1 MTMEENIKK
10 LENELKYLTSKA
22 KEEEI
27 EKNKHLLEDK
37 NVDIKEISKN
47 IYISRGLDITKINNS
62 LTTNITNEFSEFFN
76 SFKEKDK
83 SMKRKMIIDIVY
95 MIILLILLKIPFD
108 LVRDIGYEY
117 IEIISANY
125 TLYMIWNLGFLILYT
140 ITIIC
145 AFIAL
150 LRNFNNKYN
159 KKNNE

>member
-1 MTMEENIKK
+1 MEENLKK
-10 LENELKYLTSKA
+10 LENELKYLTKEA

-27 EKNKHLLEDK
+27 EKNKHLLESNDI
-37 NVDIKEISKN
+37 NIKEISRN
-47 IYISRGLDITKINNS
+47 IYINRGLDISKINNS
-62 LTTNITNEFSEFFN
+62 LATNITNEFSSFLN

-83 SMKRKMIIDIVY
+83 VTKRKMIIDIVY
-95 MIILLILLKIPFD
+95 MILLLILLKIPFD

-117 IEIISANY
+117 IELLSTNN

-159 KKNNE
+159 K